1 MRLSFELALPP
12 GINQQYYTHRGLHV
26 LTPQSRRYRKA
37 VEQQMLRLYAQDLV
51 SDRFLHAI
59 QQGHLSLFFRY
70 YFETP
75 LRRDLDGGLKITVDA
90 ITSGLGAPDDSRVV
104 DIHLL
109 KYVDPLRP
117 RLEVDVEIVE
127 AWDWEIESE
136 PAWTPIVL
144 TLPLPPSINSQ
155 YVVVNGQ
162 RHRGS
167 ALRQFRQDVKAAVAA
182 HAIRERIPA
191 TFHASGK
198 PGYLGVYADFYFKN
212 RQRRDVD
219 NGLKALLDAFCSAI
233 DMNDARVVD
242 IHLTKRVSH
251 AAPRTELQVDLFDDW
266 QFTPEHQVLR
276 PDQQRMF

>member
-37 VEQQMLRLYAQDLV
+37 VEQLLLRMYAQDFV
-51 SDRFLHAI
+51 PDRFLAAM
-59 QQGHLSLFFRY
+59 QQGYLSLFFRY

-109 KYVDPLRP
+109 KYIDPLRP
-117 RLEVDVEIVE
+117 RLEVDVETVG
-127 AWDWEIESE
+127 AWDWEAE
-136 PAWTPIVL
+136 PEPPWAPVAL
-144 TLPLPPSINSQ
+144 TLPLPPSVNSQ
-155 YVVVNGQ
+155 YVVVDGQ
-162 RHRGS
+162 RHRGG
-167 ALRQFRQDVKAAVAA
+167 ALRRFRREVQAAVDA
-182 HAIRERIPA
+182 HAVHERIPA
-191 TFHASGK
+191 AFRTSGQ
-198 PGYLGVYADFYFKN
+198 PGYLGVYADFYFKH

-219 NGLKALLDAFCSAI
+219 NGLKALLDAFCSAV
-233 DMNDARVVD
+233 DVNDARVVD
-242 IHLTKRVSH
+242 IHLTKRVSR

-276 PDQQRMF
+276 PGHDNAS

>member
-37 VEQQMLRLYAQDLV
+37 VEQQMLRMYAQDLV
-51 SDRFLHAI
+51 SDSFLAAMR
-59 QQGHLSLFFRY
+59 QGYLSLFFRY

-109 KYVDPLRP
+109 KYIDPLRT

-127 AWDWEIESE
+127 AWDWKAETES
-136 PAWTPIVL
+136 PWASIAL

-155 YVVVNGQ
+155 YVVVDGQ

-167 ALRQFRQDVKAAVAA
+167 ALRRFRREVKAAVDA
-182 HAIRERIPA
+182 HAVHERIPA

-212 RQRRDVD
+212 QQRRDVD
-219 NGLKALLDAFCSAI
+219 NGLKSLLDAFCSAV
-233 DMNDARVVD
+233 DVNDARVVD
-242 IHLTKRVSH
+242 IHLTKRVSR
-251 AAPRTELQVDLFDDW
+251 AAPRTELQVELFDDW
-266 QFTPEHQVLR
+266 QFTPEHAVR
-276 PDQQRMF
+276 SNQQRMW